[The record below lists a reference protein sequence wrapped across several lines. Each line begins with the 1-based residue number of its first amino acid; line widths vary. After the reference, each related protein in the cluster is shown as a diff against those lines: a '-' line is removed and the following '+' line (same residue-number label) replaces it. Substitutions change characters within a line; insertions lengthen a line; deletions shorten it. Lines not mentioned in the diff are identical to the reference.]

1 MTFTKACPHCGHIQ
15 ESEHK
20 CDTCPRCRAQGH
32 LYRLMLVP
40 ELLESA
46 ERQAERGY
54 EHVARKRRN
63 IALKL
68 ERYVA
73 IDFAICKAREEY
85 SAAQREGLD
94 AHAAWECA
102 LEGMRELLD
111 QVEE

>member
-1 MTFTKACPHCGHIQ
+1 MTYTKACPHCGHIQ

-20 CDTCPRCRAQGH
+20 GDVCPRCRAQGH

-40 ELLESA
+40 ELLLRA
-46 ERQAERGY
+46 ERNAKQGY
-54 EHVARKRRN
+54 EHVAEKVRG
-63 IALKL
+63 IAAGLMWHIA
-68 ERYVA
+68 VTSA
-73 IDFAICKAREEY
+73 IRKARDEY